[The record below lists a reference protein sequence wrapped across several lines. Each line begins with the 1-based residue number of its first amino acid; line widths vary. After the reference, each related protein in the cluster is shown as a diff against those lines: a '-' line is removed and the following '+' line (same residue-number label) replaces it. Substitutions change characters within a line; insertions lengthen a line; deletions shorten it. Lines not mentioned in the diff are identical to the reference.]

1 MQTIKGVGP
10 KTSGALKSLGIYT
23 KEDVLNIFPK
33 RYTSY
38 FLDDDMHIKKGTL
51 IYPPILSRHKVL
63 KVTFKLQI
71 EDHIISCVAYQ
82 QPFLKHILVQGE
94 KYLVRGKFDTHKK
107 IFVVAQLKP
116 IKYENKLISVYDL
129 SEVKDHRIHQ
139 MIQSI
144 LSEPIED
151 TVPVYLRD
159 QLNLVNRFQAYQWI
173 HFPKNEKDIDKALNY
188 FKVEEAW
195 HLFKGIM
202 PVKKRQHLKLTQL
215 NQLEQYIYKLP
226 FELTED
232 QEKIVHH
239 IVSDAQKIYPL
250 KHLIQ
255 GDVGSGK
262 TIVALLVAVYFMK
275 QGYQVALM
283 VPTEILAIQHVE
295 TIQTLF
301 PKIRSVLLTSSVE
314 HKHTIIDYIQN
325 GHVNCVIGTHI
336 LASKDVKFHKLGL
349 VIIDEQQKFGV
360 DIRKNIIQKALDQ
373 DVMYLTAT
381 PIPRT
386 LLRSILGDTTIE
398 TIQTLPKGK
407 QPVKTISVS
416 YDSLPGIISQIK
428 QALTHGQ
435 HIYVVVPAIDSDHV
449 TYNILNTY
457 HFIKS
462 HFNEDLYVLHGQMPK
477 HEQKKIVETFKK
489 SSKGVLLST
498 QMIEVGI
505 DIKTATF
512 MVVLEAEYFGLSQL
526 HQLRGRLGRGYL
538 KGICYVV
545 SKKPDD
551 ERFELLEKTSNGF
564 EISEHDLYLRG
575 PGDLLGKVQSGLPP
589 TKFLDFIEDAQLIQ
603 KTHKI
608 YKSIK

>member
-1 MQTIKGVGP
+1 MQSIKGVGP
-10 KTSGALKSLGIYT
+10 KTSVALKSLGIYT

-38 FLDDDMHIKKGTL
+38 FLDDDTHIKKGTL
-51 IYPPILSRHKVL
+51 IHPPILSRHKVL

-71 EDHIISCVAYQ
+71 EDFILSCVAYQ

-107 IFVVAQLKP
+107 IFIVSQLKP
-116 IKYENKLISVYDL
+116 IKYENKLISVYDVP
-129 SEVKDHRIHQ
+129 EIKDHRIHQ
-139 MIQSI
+139 IIQSI

-151 TVPVYLRD
+151 TLPFYLRE
-159 QLNLVNRFQAYQWI
+159 QLNLVSRHQAYQWI
-173 HFPKNEKDIDKALNY
+173 HFPKNEINIDNALNY

-202 PVKKRQHLKLTQL
+202 PIKKRQHLKLTQF
-215 NQLEQYIYKLP
+215 NQIEQYVQKLP

-262 TIVALLVAVYFMK
+262 TVVAFLVAVYFMN

-283 VPTEILAIQHVE
+283 VPTEILAIQHLE
-295 TIQTLF
+295 TMQTLF
-301 PKIRSVLLTSSVE
+301 PNIKSVLLTSSVE
-314 HKHTIIDYIQN
+314 HKQTIIDNIQH
-325 GHVNCVIGTHI
+325 GHVDCVIGTHM
-336 LASKDVKFHKLGL
+336 LSSKDVKFHQLGL

-407 QPVKTISVS
+407 QPIKTISVS
-416 YDSLPGIISQIK
+416 YDALSGIINQIK
-428 QALTHGQ
+428 QALIHEQ

-449 TYNILNTY
+449 TYNILHTY
-457 HFIKS
+457 HVLKS

-489 SSKGVLLST
+489 SSQGVLLST

-526 HQLRGRLGRGYL
+526 HQLRGRLGRGNL

-545 SKKPDD
+545 SRKPED

-603 KTHKI
+603 KTHNI
-608 YKSIK
+608 YKSMK

>member
-1 MQTIKGVGP
+1 MQSIKGVGP
-10 KTSGALKSLGIYT
+10 KTSVALKSLGIYT

-51 IYPPILSRHKVL
+51 IKPPILSRYKVL

-71 EDHIISCVAYQ
+71 GDRILSCVAYQ
-82 QPFLKHILVQGE
+82 QAFLKHMLVQGE
-94 KYLVRGKFDTHKK
+94 PYLVRGKFDHHKK
-107 IFVVAQLKP
+107 IFIVSQLKP
-116 IKYENKLISVYDL
+116 IKYENKLISVYDVP
-129 SEVKDHRIHQ
+129 EVKDHRIHQ
-139 MIQSI
+139 MIHSI
-144 LSEPIED
+144 LSEHIED
-151 TVPVYLRD
+151 TLPYQLLD
-159 QLNLVNRFQAYQWI
+159 QLDLVNRNQAYQWI

-202 PVKKRQHLKLTQL
+202 PVKKRQHIKLTQFDHFD
-215 NQLEQYIYKLP
+215 QYAHKLP

-239 IVSDAQKIYPL
+239 IVSYAQKIYPL

-262 TIVALLVAVYFMK
+262 TVVAFLIALFFMN

-283 VPTEILAIQHVE
+283 VPTEILAIQHLE
-295 TIQTLF
+295 TMQSLF
-301 PKIRSVLLTSSVE
+301 PNIKSVFLTSSVE
-314 HKHTIIDYIQN
+314 HKQKIIDNIQH
-325 GHVNCVIGTHI
+325 GLVECVIGTHI
-336 LASKDVKFHKLGL
+336 LASHDVKFHKLGL

-360 DIRKNIIQKALDQ
+360 DVRKNIIQKALDQ

-407 QPVKTISVS
+407 QPIKTISVS
-416 YDSLPGIISQIK
+416 YDALPGIIGQIK
-428 QALTHGQ
+428 QALTHDQ

-449 TYNILNTY
+449 TFNILHTY
-457 HFIKS
+457 HVLKS

-477 HEQKKIVETFKK
+477 SEQKKILEKFKK

-505 DIKTATF
+505 NTKTATF

-526 HQLRGRLGRGYL
+526 HQLRGRLGRGNL
-538 KGICYVV
+538 KGICYIV
-545 SKKPDD
+545 SKKPED
-551 ERFELLEKTSNGF
+551 ERFKLLEKTSNGF

-589 TKFLDFIEDAQLIQ
+589 TKFLDFVEDAQLIQ

-608 YKSIK
+608 YKNMK